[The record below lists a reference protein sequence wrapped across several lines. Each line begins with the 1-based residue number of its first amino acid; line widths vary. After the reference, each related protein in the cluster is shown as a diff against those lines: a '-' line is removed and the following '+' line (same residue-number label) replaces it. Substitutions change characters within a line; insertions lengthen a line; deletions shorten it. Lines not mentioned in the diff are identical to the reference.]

1 MLRAQGW
8 IKMKQSSFRE
18 SFITAEEVRSDEKSF
33 GVIFSVF
40 FFLISI
46 YLWMRDSAYIN
57 ISAGLTI
64 FFLLSAFTVPKILRP
79 LNIGWFYFGKFLH
92 LVISP
97 IIMSI
102 IFFLHYFRHGIP

>member
-1 MLRAQGW
+1 
-8 IKMKQSSFRE
+8 
-18 SFITAEEVRSDEKSF
+18 
-33 GVIFSVF
+33 
-40 FFLISI
+40 
-46 YLWMRDSAYIN
+46 MRDSVYIN

-102 IFFLHYFRHGIP
+102 IFFLIMTPLGLVMRILHKSDPLALNYHELPTYWIDREIQPNSGSFENQF